1 MSATL
6 IDSVRSA
13 FTADV
18 VKKVSVLL
26 GETDGAVQKGINGA
40 IPLVLT
46 DILHKSTYPESM
58 ASIRELSRR
67 AVTGDFFGEMH
78 ELSVSPGGLL
88 PGSVLLNRGIEYAK
102 ELLRMR
108 YDGVVGEVSRF
119 AAISLPSA
127 SFITGVVSFAALDS
141 IGRYLGAHNVE
152 SQGLA
157 AWIETHSDGI
167 RAAVPAGLEV
177 RQALGIQ
184 HYPWEKRTTKKS
196 RSNALVAVLVL
207 IIIVVGAF
215 FVYRYHEQHST
226 VFAPTSDTLAP
237 ASAAVPAAR
246 DTVPARSN

>member
-18 VKKVSVLL
+18 VKKISVLL
-26 GETDGAVQKGINGA
+26 GETESAVQKGINAA

-46 DILHKSTYPESM
+46 DILHKSDYPESL
-58 ASIRELSRR
+58 ANVRELSRR

-78 ELSVSPGGLL
+78 ELSISPGGLV
-88 PGSVLLNRGIEYAK
+88 PGSVLLNRGVEYAK

-108 YDGVVGEVSRF
+108 YDGVVAEVSRF
-119 AAISLPSA
+119 AAISLPSS
-127 SFITGVVSFAALDS
+127 SFATGVVSFAALDS

-152 SQGLA
+152 TAGLSS
-157 AWIETHSDGI
+157 WIKTHSDDI

-177 RQALGIQ
+177 RTALGIQ
-184 HYPWEKRTTKKS
+184 HYPWEKRTVKRS

-215 FVYRYHEQHST
+215 FVYRHYEEHPT
-226 VFAPTSDTLAP
+226 LFAPATDTVAP
-237 ASAAVPAAR
+237 AATTVPPAR
-246 DTVPARSN
+246 DTVPAK